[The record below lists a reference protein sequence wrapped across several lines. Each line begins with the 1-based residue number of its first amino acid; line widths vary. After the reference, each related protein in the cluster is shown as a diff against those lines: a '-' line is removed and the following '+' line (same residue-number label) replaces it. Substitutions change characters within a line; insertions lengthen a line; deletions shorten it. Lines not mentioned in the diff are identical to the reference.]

1 MSANSLFRDGL
12 RTPFFSNLKRKA
24 EPYAFISPTLIL
36 LLVLMVIPV
45 GLVIKYSFFSN
56 VIVDQFPKFVGF
68 KNYINIVQDEA
79 FRTALVNTSMFTVG
93 SVIAHLIIGLSFAT
107 LLNSPLISNFSK
119 SLFRMIYILP
129 WLFTVAIIAILWRM
143 ILNPNGVLN
152 YVITTLH
159 LAGSP
164 IEWLSNEKTALFSV
178 IFINIW
184 AGYPFYMTSILAG
197 LQGIPK
203 DLYEA
208 ARVDGASGFQQFVN
222 VTLPQLKPIIIS
234 MSMLDLIWTSQQF
247 ALIWM
252 TTGGGP
258 LTATEVLGT
267 YTYKLA
273 FSQYQFSQ
281 AATSAVVLFL
291 LSMILAFFYV
301 RNQKAHE

>member
-12 RTPFFSNLKRKA
+12 RTSFFSNLKRKA

>member
-1 MSANSLFRDGL
+1 MSANSMFRDGL
-12 RTPFFSNLKRKA
+12 RTPFFSTFKRKF
-24 EPYAFISPTLIL
+24 EPYAFISPTILL

-45 GLVIKYSFFSN
+45 GLVVKYSFFSN
-56 VIVDQFPKFVGF
+56 VIVDKFPKFVGF
-68 KNYINIVQDEA
+68 DNYINIVKDEA
-79 FRTALVNTSMFTVG
+79 FRTALVNTSIFTIG
-93 SVIAHLIIGLSFAT
+93 SVVAHLLIGLSFAT
-107 LLNSPLISNFSK
+107 LLNSSLISNFSK

-152 YVITTLH
+152 YIMTALH
-159 LAGSP
+159 LSDTP
-164 IEWLSNEKTALFSV
+164 IEWLSNEKTALLAV
-178 IFINIW
+178 TFINIW

-197 LQGIPK
+197 LQGIPR

-208 ARVDGASGFQQFVN
+208 AKVDGASGVQQFVN

-258 LTATEVLGT
+258 LTATEMLGT

-301 RNQKAHE
+301 RNQKVRD